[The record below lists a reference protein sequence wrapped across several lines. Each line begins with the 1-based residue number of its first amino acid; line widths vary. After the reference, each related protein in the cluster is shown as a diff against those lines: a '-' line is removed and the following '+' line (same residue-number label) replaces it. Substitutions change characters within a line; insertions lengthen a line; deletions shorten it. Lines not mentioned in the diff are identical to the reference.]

1 MYSVCSVFVFSVV
14 QSLLCCSNMGEF
26 KMWSQGQS
34 LWNLVLGTGRN
45 SAQVPSLLHNAES
58 TQRLW
63 QSALQIAACLRCEV
77 TCLRL
82 ISRVPV
88 TRTVKE
94 CWNSTHSL
102 KHYRR
107 ESTEAAHG
115 LLFLLKKI
123 CHFDQ
128 VEITPHH
135 GQLTCGL
142 LRSASVRIHS
152 SFMTLNGLLSSSDPR
167 PTVNSG
173 NGTVADC
180 MPPTQGLAS
189 WQQALILGS
198 GGNQNETLV
207 FYFSPIFFF
216 YFFGRWKFSFAA
228 FQDARGRPVEEVW
241 LPQQSFSSLEEQRI
255 VRAKPF
261 AFASLPSPLG
271 GHLDTWTL
279 CHHLGTTTKVWGHPR
294 QVYPKHWGCSSTEQA
309 LQSPCVNSL
318 CI

>member
-1 MYSVCSVFVFSVV
+1 M
-14 QSLLCCSNMGEF
+14 
-26 KMWSQGQS
+26 
-34 LWNLVLGTGRN
+34 
-45 SAQVPSLLHNAES
+45 
-58 TQRLW
+58 
-63 QSALQIAACLRCEV
+63 
-77 TCLRL
+77 
-82 ISRVPV
+82 
-88 TRTVKE
+88 
-94 CWNSTHSL
+94 
-102 KHYRR
+102 
-107 ESTEAAHG
+107 
-115 LLFLLKKI
+115 LFLLKEI

-216 YFFGRWKFSFAA
+216 IFLVG
-228 FQDARGRPVEEVW
+228 E
-241 LPQQSFSSLEEQRI
+241 
-255 VRAKPF
+255 
-261 AFASLPSPLG
+261 
-271 GHLDTWTL
+271 
-279 CHHLGTTTKVWGHPR
+279 
-294 QVYPKHWGCSSTEQA
+294 
-309 LQSPCVNSL
+309 NSL
-318 CI
+318 LQLSRTLEVDPSKKSGFPSKAFPPWKNRE